1 LGHSGLMKFKELP
14 VIKVI
19 KVGTLCHEASEM
31 ASTFNLQIKSDLGIG
46 GGSTVTLI
54 EANKRILV
62 DTGFDYEWMDTPENH
77 KSNARSLR
85 QALSNLR
92 ITPQDIDIVFITHWH
107 RDHFGNLGIFKKA
120 QLMAS
125 SLLVKR
131 FGLENF
137 IGLNDDR
144 KIGEGVKVL
153 LTPGHTFDHASILV
167 NTVFNGVKAR
177 IAIAGDA
184 VISHS
189 YFQAGRIWKFNTD
202 FYDSEALKNSALR
215 IIGSS
220 DIIIPGHGVPF
231 MTYMPEWL
239 KIYIGKK
246 NHDCH

>member
-1 LGHSGLMKFKELP
+1 MNSKPCP
-14 VIKVI
+14 VVKII
-19 KVGTLCHEASEM
+19 KVGTLCHEASEI

-46 GGSTVTLI
+46 CGSTVTLI
-54 EANKRILV
+54 ETNKRILV
-62 DTGFDYEWMDTPENH
+62 DTGYDREWIDTPDNH
-77 KSNARSLR
+77 KFNARSLR
-85 QALSNLR
+85 RSLSNQG
-92 ITPQDIDIVFITHWH
+92 ITPHDIDIVFITHWH
-107 RDHFGNLGIFKKA
+107 KDHFGNLGMFKKA

-125 SLLVKR
+125 SHLVKR

-137 IGLNDDR
+137 IGLDDGR
-144 KIGEGVKVL
+144 KIVDGVKVL

-177 IAIAGDA
+177 IAIAGDV

-189 YFQAGRIWKFNTD
+189 YFQAGRIWKYNAD
-202 FYDSEALKNSALR
+202 FYDSEALKNTVLR

-239 KIYIGKK
+239 
-246 NHDCH
+246 NN